1 MKLKLFQR
9 QDLARAALKDG
20 LILGWDTGLGK
31 TWAMFLWPLLKVG
44 FDPVNP
50 RTSAQ
55 PVSERIRP
63 RAPVLIIAPGALHKQ
78 IGAEALTQ
86 FGIVTRLLDSQA
98 AFDQLTRVPGTPL
111 THTTPDGR
119 PIVPP
124 GFYLTSYTQ
133 LASNGVAPLPDAY
146 DWDPRALLQ
155 WLALGFGQYQRPVE
169 SADAELPLSF
179 ADVCTF
185 FAWRAIRWQDE
196 HDLFNLTPTR
206 HTIADLDKAL
216 SDAIERLA
224 FWHDEKAAENERK
237 RLYAA
242 YDILKNLFAH
252 KPNPQFAELN
262 RQQQDWVIREF
273 CAAKVAE
280 YGAGVGEVRSYPIG
294 APPLGVDPE
303 KPETDTR
310 PKRQIKCVY
319 SPSLAD
325 LCYNAFDCVVID
337 EGVKM
342 KGEETIIGRGVRS
355 MTPAYRLV
363 LTATPVKNRLP
374 DIFRLAWWAVG
385 GTAEARPIF
394 PYRDEA
400 AERNRFAET
409 FMVTERNITREEK
422 AKEEGRKS
430 GGGRFKKLTPEV
442 CNVHRLWKLF
452 GPIILRRRK
461 QDAGVEI
468 VPKIR
473 KVIRCEMGTLQKKVY
488 QYHLDADY
496 RDIKGN
502 PAIGAQLQ
510 ALRIAA
516 ADPSSEHL
524 VAQPGEPV
532 EPCECA
538 RVGAKPTARCPLC
551 KGHGYIPLPPR
562 SGTAYI
568 PKAATVLTL
577 IADILERREQVVVFS
592 AFNDPLDNFSRWLTE
607 ANIRHIVLDG
617 RVSQTRRGDK
627 AAVFKQGRQDT
638 ESIPVMLAGVE
649 CMAEGHSFHLANN
662 VILMAY
668 SWAYDKF
675 KQALDRV
682 HRMNSVKPVN
692 VYVVLCTGSIDRRLE
707 SLVQEKSDAAEL
719 VLDGRLIGER
729 TEEVNL
735 AELLKVARR
744 EFNEKDST
752 LDEGRLQAQWP
763 ALRQRLGS
771 AMRQWIDLPA
781 ADVQVIPIRA
791 VPVARAVPEF
801 IAICPPAMLPV
812 NMRGEPLTVVSKSPE
827 RHDPLAALTVHTTT
841 QTTAPARL
849 LAAVPSPA
857 PPTPPDVP
865 LWQQR
870 ARARACRV
878 CNPDV
883 WASL

>member
-1 MKLKLFQR
+1 MKLKAFQKH
-9 QDLARAALKDG
+9 DLARAALKDG

-44 FDPVNP
+44 YE
-50 RTSAQ
+50 
-55 PVSERIRP
+55 PVSPCLGSDSAPERIRP
-63 RAPVLIIAPGALHKQ
+63 RAPVLIVAPGDLHQQ
-78 IGAEALTQ
+78 ISTEALTH
-86 FGIVTRLLDSQA
+86 FGIIVRSLDSQA
-98 AFDQLTRVPGTPL
+98 AFEKLTRVPGTQL

-119 PIVPP
+119 PLVPP

-133 LASNGVAPLPDAY
+133 LTSNGVEPLPDAY
-146 DWDPRALLQ
+146 DRDPRALLQ
-155 WLALGFGQYQRPVE
+155 WLALRVGEHQVTVE
-169 SADAELPLSF
+169 YGRLDAKHVEQPDSF
-179 ADVCTF
+179 ADVCAF
-185 FAWRAIRWQDE
+185 YAWRAIRWQDE
-196 HDLFNLTPTR
+196 HDLFGLSPTH
-206 HTIADLDKAL
+206 HTLADLDRAL
-216 SDAIERLA
+216 DRELRGLA
-224 FWHDEKAAENERK
+224 HWHDENAADNQRK
-237 RLYAA
+237 RLYSA
-242 YDILKNLFAH
+242 YDILKNLFSQNA
-252 KPNPQFAELN
+252 NPQLIELN

-273 CAAKVAE
+273 CAAKLAE
-280 YGAGVGEVRSYPIG
+280 YGAGIGEVHSYPIG
-294 APPLGVDPE
+294 LPPAGYDPN
-303 KPETDTR
+303 KPETDTQ
-310 PKRQIKCVY
+310 PKRHIKCVY

-342 KGEETIIGRGVRS
+342 KGEETMVGRGVRS
-355 MTPAYRLV
+355 MTPAYRLI

-385 GTAEARPIF
+385 GKAEATPVW

-400 AERNRFAET
+400 TERARFAET
-409 FMVTERNITREEK
+409 FMVTERNLTREQQ
-422 AKEEGRKS
+422 AKEEGKKAS
-430 GGGRFKKLTPEV
+430 GSRFKKLTPEV

-496 RDIKGN
+496 RDIKGR

-516 ADPSSEHL
+516 ADPASELL

-532 EPCECA
+532 ERCGCA
-538 RVGAKPTARCPLC
+538 LAGAAPTARCPAC
-551 KGHGYIPLPPR
+551 KGRGYLSLPHR

-577 IADILERREQVVVFS
+577 IAEVLERREQVVVFS
-592 AFNDPLDNFSRWLTE
+592 AFNDPLDSVSRWLTE
-607 ANIRHIVLDG
+607 ADVRHVVLDG
-617 RVSQTRRGDK
+617 RVSQKRRGDK
-627 AAVFKQGRQDT
+627 AALFKQGRLDNS
-638 ESIPVMLAGVE
+638 SIPVMLAGVE

-682 HRMNSVKPVN
+682 HRMNSLKPVN
-692 VYVVLCTGSIDRRLE
+692 VYVVICTGSIDRRLE

-744 EFNEKDST
+744 EFNERDTT
-752 LDEGRLQAQWP
+752 LDEALLHAQWP
-763 ALRQRLGS
+763 ALRQRLGT
-771 AMRQWIDLPA
+771 AMGQWGSLTPRSEVDGRIERRSTPNTL
-781 ADVQVIPIRA
+781 
-791 VPVARAVPEF
+791 VAGPQ
-801 IAICPPAMLPV
+801 L
-812 NMRGEPLTVVSKSPE
+812 
-827 RHDPLAALTVHTTT
+827 
-841 QTTAPARL
+841 RL
-849 LAAVPSPA
+849 PA
-857 PPTPPDVP
+857 PPVKP
-865 LWQQR
+865 LWLRQAH
-870 ARARACRV
+870 ARA
-878 CNPDV
+878 
-883 WASL
+883 SLLWKSST